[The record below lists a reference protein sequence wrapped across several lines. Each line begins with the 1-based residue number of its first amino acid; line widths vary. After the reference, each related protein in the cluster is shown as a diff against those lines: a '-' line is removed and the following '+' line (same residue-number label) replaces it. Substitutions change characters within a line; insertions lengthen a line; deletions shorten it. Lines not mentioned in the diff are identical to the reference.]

1 MMHWPRGIVALLGV
15 LAALQLSAV
24 RSLADEPPATVVPS
38 WLTPMAEY
46 RFRVEGFYGGRF
58 QADNDDT
65 YALNRLRFGGTIHA
79 ADWFRAVVQLQ
90 DARVFLANGTPGPP
104 FRDRLD
110 ARLAYAE
117 IGGGTGSGLSTRAGR
132 QELVFGDQRL
142 IGNADWLNTGRTFDG
157 IRTTWRRDRL
167 SLDGF
172 AVYTVKVAPDR
183 INRLDP
189 GSILFGSYAVIP
201 KLIPRFAIDGYFIG
215 RRSPQQITESGGTA
229 TLHSGTAGARWNSK
243 PFRGVETGGEMAGQF
258 GSIGDTPLR
267 AWAGHWEVACT
278 LAGAR
283 YRPRFASEYN
293 FASGDRNKTD
303 GRRQTF
309 DQLFATGHDKY
320 GLSDQVDSLAGVGA
334 IPFVVAGQYERR
346 ALRRERQRH
355 RSGHSRRDQ
364 PPRRPG
370 NRCAGNRGGFS
381 KAQRRRRLRSHFSG
395 VVSRSRDAGTFL
407 FTSVRFDQCRLLI
420 SWRHEP
426 DAASTACESLR
437 SRAGEPPT
445 CGVSS
450 KSTAATR
457 WWCRRCVKC
466 RAKATTRP

>member
-172 AVYTVKVAPDR
+172 AVYTVKVVPDR

-320 GLSDQVDSLAGVGA
+320 GLSDQVGWRNIHHIREGVQLYPSTRWQASVRYHSWWLASTSDALYDASGNAIVPATAGVTSRHVGQEIDAQA
-334 IPFVVAGQYERR
+334 IVAASRRLSVAGGFAHIFPGSFLE
-346 ALRRERQRH
+346 AATP
-355 RSGHSRRDQ
+355 GHSYS
-364 PPRRPG
+364 RPYASI
-370 NRCAGNRGGFS
+370 NVGF
-381 KAQRRRRLRSHFSG
+381 
-395 VVSRSRDAGTFL
+395 
-407 FTSVRFDQCRLLI
+407 
-420 SWRHEP
+420 
-426 DAASTACESLR
+426 
-437 SRAGEPPT
+437 
-445 CGVSS
+445 
-450 KSTAATR
+450 
-457 WWCRRCVKC
+457 
-466 RAKATTRP
+466 